1 MFKIGEFS
9 RLAQVPVK
17 TLRYYDEIG
26 LLKPAKVDEST
37 GYRYYSADQLPRL
50 HRILA
55 LRDLGFS
62 LRQIARFLS
71 EELSPAELRGM
82 LRLRQAE
89 LQEQAKEAQARL
101 NRVAWRLRQIEE
113 EGTMPMYE
121 VVVKKVPAT
130 KAAVL
135 REVIPTYSEVGRLFS
150 EIFAHL
156 RNNRVRPVGPPFATY
171 YDEEYREQDV
181 DVEAA
186 VPIESFLHEGERI
199 KVREVPGV
207 EEMACL
213 VHQGSYESVGEAYTH
228 LISWIQANGYRI
240 CGPSREVYL
249 KGPESGCDPAEYVT
263 EVQFP
268 VERA

>member
-1 MFKIGEFS
+1 MFRIGEFS

-26 LLKPAKVDEST
+26 ILKPAQVDDFT
-37 GYRYYSADQLPRL
+37 GYRYYSAEQL
-50 HRILA
+50 HRLNRIVA
-55 LRDLGFS
+55 LRDLGFP
-62 LRQIARFLS
+62 LKQIFRLL
-71 EELSPAELRGM
+71 EEGVSAAELRGM

-89 LQEQAKEAQARL
+89 LQEQAKEVEARL
-101 NRVAWRLRQIEE
+101 GQVEWRLRQIEK
-113 EGTMPMYE
+113 EGTMPKYE

-130 KAAVL
+130 QAAVL

-150 EIFAHL
+150 KIFAHL
-156 RNNRVRPVGPPFATY
+156 KSNRVKPIGPPFAIY
-171 YDEEYREQDV
+171 YDEEYRERDV

-186 VPIESFLHEGERI
+186 IPIGSPVVEGKQI
-199 KVREVPGV
+199 KIREIPEV

-213 VHQGSYESVGEAYTH
+213 VYQGPYNSIGEAYTH
-228 LISWIQANGYRI
+228 LITWIQANRYRI

-249 KGPESGCDPAEYVT
+249 KGPESGCDPMEYVT

-268 VERA
+268 VERI